1 MSQGDSLSVNQ
12 LAARA
17 KALEAELQQARRL
30 QGHHKGPR
38 STKDWLNETANP
50 IKEDE
55 DAWFV
60 TYLDMMTLLLV
71 LMLVMLAFAGNSSG
85 SDGKGSGAGGS
96 ASVQANGVATGG
108 GAVGE
113 GGAGTGGA
121 GSGGLLTADGE
132 HSGKPGRSLADLGL
146 DGLGDDIDVLLNDQS
161 VSFRI
166 NSEILFPSGQADL
179 SLAGM
184 GVLRKLSHVLNQNIY
199 PIAVEGHTDSIP
211 MRSSRYPSNWE
222 LSGARAGSVVRYFEA
237 NGVAKDRLRAV
248 GYADTRPIADNAS
261 ATGRAS
267 NRRVELV
274 MDIPAAKP

>member
-1 MSQGDSLSVNQ
+1 MSQQGDALAVSQ

-30 QGHHKGPR
+30 QGRNKGPR

-85 SDGKGSGAGGS
+85 ADASGTAKGGGATMVQASGTAAGAGG
-96 ASVQANGVATGG
+96 GM
-108 GAVGE
+108 
-113 GGAGTGGA
+113 GGAGAA
-121 GSGGLLTADGE
+121 GSGGALMGDGE
-132 HSGKPGRSLADLGL
+132 HNAKQGRNLADLGL
-146 DGLGDDIDVLLNDQS
+146 DGLGEDIDVLLNDQS

-179 SLAGM
+179 SVAGM
-184 GVLRKLSHVLNQNIY
+184 GVLRKLSHILNQSIY

-211 MRSSRYPSNWE
+211 MRSPRYPSNWE

-274 MDIPAAKP
+274 MDIPAADQL

>member
-1 MSQGDSLSVNQ
+1 MSQHSDSLAVNQ

-30 QGHHKGPR
+30 QGRSKGPR
-38 STKDWLNETANP
+38 STKDWLNETGSA
-50 IKEDE
+50 IKEEE
-55 DAWFV
+55 DSWFV

-71 LMLVMLAFAGNSSG
+71 LMLVMLAFAGKQG
-85 SDGKGSGAGGS
+85 GAEGQGT
-96 ASVQANGVATGG
+96 GTGG
-108 GAVGE
+108 ASAQLVGAEAGQ
-113 GGAGTGGA
+113 GGAGAGTGGSLA
-121 GSGGLLTADGE
+121 MEGDGSGK
-132 HSGKPGRSLADLGL
+132 SGRSLAELGL

-184 GVLRKLSHVLNQNIY
+184 GVLRKLSGVLHQNEY

-211 MRSSRYPSNWE
+211 MRGARYPSNWE

-237 NGVAKDRLRAV
+237 NGVAKDRLRAI
-248 GYADTRPIADNAS
+248 GYADTRPIADNGTAG
-261 ATGRAS
+261 GRAS

-274 MDIPAAKP
+274 MDIPAVEP

>member
-1 MSQGDSLSVNQ
+1 MSQQGDALAVSQ
-12 LAARA
+12 LTARA

-30 QGHHKGPR
+30 QGGRSKGPR
-38 STKDWLNETANP
+38 STKDWLSETANP

-71 LMLVMLAFAGNSSG
+71 LMLVMLAFAGNHNG
-85 SDGKGSGAGGS
+85 TDGNGTGKGGGGSTVNVAGTASGAGG
-96 ASVQANGVATGG
+96 
-108 GAVGE
+108 VG
-113 GGAGTGGA
+113 GTGAA
-121 GSGGLLTADGE
+121 GSGGALTGDGE
-132 HSGKPGRSLADLGL
+132 HSGKPGRSLSDLGL

-184 GVLRKLSHVLNQNIY
+184 NVLRKLSHVLNQTLY

-211 MRSSRYPSNWE
+211 MRGSRYPSNWE

-274 MDIPAAKP
+274 MDIPAAEQP